1 MYIRQKLE
9 IKEYLYPFAEKIN
22 PILYDTIL
30 GIPCESELKVERKVG
45 SQGMVRWI
53 KHDNLN
59 IQNKHLSL
67 LENWISQIIERD
79 FVIGKRSPL
88 ICFEMWGIIYEDE
101 TEIEIHSHPDALY
114 STSYYVNAPKGSA
127 PLIFKESNYKIKA
140 QEGKLIVFDG
150 RLDHHIPRSKISNNE
165 KRCVIICNY
174 RLRNH
179 SQN

>member
-22 PILYDTIL
+22 PILYDFISH
-30 GIPCESELKVERKVG
+30 IRNESDNKDYIKK
-45 SQGMVRWI
+45 SQQAVSWI
-53 KHDNLN
+53 RNDEIV
-59 IQNKHLSL
+59 IQNHQLTL

-140 QEGKLIVFDG
+140 QGGKLIVFDG
-150 RLDHHIPRSKISNNE
+150 RLDHYVPKSKKIKDK
-165 KRCVIICNY
+165 KRCVIVCNFKGKD
-174 RLRNH
+174 
-179 SQN
+179 

>member
-22 PILYDTIL
+22 PILYDFISH
-30 GIPCESELKVERKVG
+30 IRNESDNKDYIKK
-45 SQGMVRWI
+45 SQQAVRWI
-53 KHDNLN
+53 KNDGIV
-59 IQNKHLSL
+59 IQNHQLTL

-127 PLIFKESNYKIKA
+127 PLIFKESNHKIKA
-140 QEGKLIVFDG
+140 KEGKLIVFDG
-150 RLDHHIPRSKISNNE
+150 RLDHYVPKSKKIKDK
-165 KRCVIICNY
+165 KRCVIVCNFKGKD
-174 RLRNH
+174 
-179 SQN
+179 

>member
-9 IKEYLYPFAEKIN
+9 VKEYLYPFAEKIN
-22 PILYDTIL
+22 PLLYDAVSHIRN
-30 GIPCESELKVERKVG
+30 ESDNKDYIKK
-45 SQGMVRWI
+45 SQQAVRWI
-53 KHDNLN
+53 RNDEIV
-59 IQNKHLSL
+59 IQNHQLTL

-140 QEGKLIVFDG
+140 QGGKLIVFDG
-150 RLDHHIPRSKISNNE
+150 RLDHYVPKSKKIKDK
-165 KRCVIICNY
+165 KRCVIVCNFKGKD
-174 RLRNH
+174 
-179 SQN
+179 

>member
-22 PILYDTIL
+22 PILYDFISH
-30 GIPCESELKVERKVG
+30 IRNESDNKDYIKK
-45 SQGMVRWI
+45 SQQAVRWI
-53 KHDNLN
+53 RNDEIV
-59 IQNKHLSL
+59 IQNHQLTL

-150 RLDHHIPRSKISNNE
+150 RLDHYVPKSKKIKYK
-165 KRCVIICNY
+165 KRCVIVCNFKGKD
-174 RLRNH
+174 
-179 SQN
+179 